1 MNAALLR
8 CRRCPVVVGTLLVTF
23 AGFSGSAQVSSSGAG
38 ATSSTFSI
46 TGVVRDSTDRL
57 LEGAEVRVD
66 SAHLALTR
74 VDGEFAIFGVS
85 RTPVTLRVRR
95 LGYEAAALVVSP
107 PADGERATVTVT
119 LSPNSIQLGV
129 IVVEGRALD
138 TRLWNAGFYKRAR
151 LGVGR
156 FIGPDELERFS
167 SGLASIL
174 RETPRVQMDRQNNQ
188 EFAYARVGGHR
199 CRMNVF
205 VDGTFARFA
214 SPGVSGNGPHDR
226 PDPGVGLDGVVPR
239 EDIRAVEIY
248 PSLVS
253 VPSQF
258 VRIGPASN
266 QASTGRA
273 GRLSGATTAGR
284 PSSPQREEEGPSDA
298 ACGAIVI
305 WTKWYASRR
314 QPAANAP

>member
-1 MNAALLR
+1 MTRLTFLAIVAPVALHAMSSGCQEPNRDTSAL
-8 CRRCPVVVGTLLVTF
+8 
-23 AGFSGSAQVSSSGAG
+23 GSAHVLVKGIVQDTSGR
-38 ATSSTFSI
+38 S
-46 TGVVRDSTDRL
+46 
-57 LEGAEVRVD
+57 LEGAEVRID
-66 SAHLALTR
+66 SATFALSSNR
-74 VDGEFAIFGVS
+74 GEFTLAIGS
-85 RTPVTLRVRR
+85 QTDLRLHVRR
-95 LGYEAAALVVSP
+95 LGYLAKDTLILASAVRDHRSLAIAL
-107 PADGERATVTVT
+107 T
-119 LSPNSIQLGV
+119 PNAVQLGTI
-129 IVVEGRALD
+129 IVAGRALD
-138 TRLWNAGFYKRAR
+138 TRLWDAGYYHRRR
-151 LGVGR
+151 LGTGR
-156 FIGPDELERFS
+156 FVGPEELEHFA
-167 SGLASIL
+167 SGLAAIL

-205 VDGTFARFA
+205 VDGTYARFA
-214 SPGVSGNGPHDR
+214 SPGVSGTGPHDR

-284 PSSPQREEEGPSDA
+284 PSPPQREEEGPSDA

-314 QPAANAP
+314 QPASNPP